1 MQNIQMMS
9 LEPCE
14 DGSSVNIV
22 TWSGVDI
29 GKEKGKFL
37 ETDVWV
43 RKATN
48 KEMGFNVS
56 KMKETFMEAKK
67 SFADEGASTSRTQNM
82 GKFKGANTTQE
93 TYSSLLA

>member
-1 MQNIQMMS
+1 
-9 LEPCE
+9 
-14 DGSSVNIV
+14 
-22 TWSGVDI
+22 
-29 GKEKGKFL
+29 
-37 ETDVWV
+37 
-43 RKATN
+43 
-48 KEMGFNVS
+48 MGFNVS